1 HTVKIVK
8 DGGTV
13 ATATNSGHASNHV
26 ELANGE
32 YAILITA
39 TEATCDSIN
48 VFGVSSSTGIVL
60 IPFRTILLRLPNVH
74 PVASGGW
81 PTTNGRNQVA
91 VQPDAGALQSGTAQA
106 GASSTITLAAGAS
119 STSDL
124 YKGDRVKIYS
134 GTGAGQT
141 RTITAYNG
149 STKVATVDWAW

>member
-1 HTVKIVK
+1 MSWIRGQAFWAYYTCWDTVNNAPKLSDKSQHTVKIVK

-60 IPFRTILLRLPNVH
+60 IPFRTILLR
-74 PVASGGW
+74 
-81 PTTNGRNQVA
+81 
-91 VQPDAGALQSGTAQA
+91 
-106 GASSTITLAAGAS
+106 
-119 STSDL
+119 
-124 YKGDRVKIYS
+124 
-134 GTGAGQT
+134 
-141 RTITAYNG
+141 
-149 STKVATVDWAW
+149 